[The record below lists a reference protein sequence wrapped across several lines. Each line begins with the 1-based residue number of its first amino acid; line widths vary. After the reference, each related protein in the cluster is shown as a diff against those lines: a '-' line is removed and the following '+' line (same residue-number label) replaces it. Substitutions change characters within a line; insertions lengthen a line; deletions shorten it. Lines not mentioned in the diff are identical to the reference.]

1 MLIKETSAFTRRVER
16 LLDTESYRLL
26 QVHLLERPDAGDLIR
41 GSRGIRKIRW
51 GPTGSGKRGGSRI
64 LYYWAVDDETILML
78 FVFAK
83 NEQADLTPAQLDQLS
98 RVVKEEFP

>member
-1 MLIKETSAFTRRVER
+1 MLIKETSAFTRRVEK

-26 QVHLLERPDAGDLIR
+26 QVHLLERPDGGDLIR
-41 GSRGIRKIRW
+41 GSGGIRKIRW

>member
-1 MLIKETSAFTRRVER
+1 
-16 LLDTESYRLL
+16 
-26 QVHLLERPDAGDLIR
+26 
-41 GSRGIRKIRW
+41 
-51 GPTGSGKRGGSRI
+51 
-64 LYYWAVDDETILML
+64 VDDETILIL